1 MKPTLLVIEDDPVYS
16 NLLDQLL
23 TNKGFQVQVAHD
35 ATAGLQFAYSLKP
48 DAVILDIM
56 LPGVDGW
63 QICSRLR
70 DVSDVPIIM
79 LTAFGSKD
87 NVVKGLNLGADDFI
101 IKPVTTNELVARIR
115 AVLRRSV
122 KVKNDNAGSRNEV
135 VIFDNLTVDFRK
147 YQVTVDGKRI
157 NLSPIEFRLLSA
169 LIHHQ
174 GQILS
179 HEFLLREVWGS
190 EYMGEV
196 EYLRQYISYLRYKL
210 EKDPTKPNLIHNEWG
225 YGYRFG

>member
-16 NLLDQLL
+16 NLLNQLL

-115 AVLRRSV
+115 AVLRRSAQ
-122 KVKNDNAGSRNEV
+122 VKNDNAGSRNEV

-147 YQVTVDGKRI
+147 HQVTVDGKRV

-179 HEFLLREVWGS
+179 HEFLLREVWGA
-190 EYMGEV
+190 EYVGEV
-196 EYLRQYISYLRYKL
+196 EYLRQYISYLRHKL
-210 EKDPTKPNLIHNEWG
+210 EKDPAKPNLIHNEWG

>member
-16 NLLDQLL
+16 KLLEQLL
-23 TNKGFQVQVAHD
+23 THNGFQVHLAHH

-87 NVVKGLNLGADDFI
+87 NVIKGLNLGADDFI
-101 IKPVTTNELVARIR
+101 IKPVMTNELVARIR
-115 AVLRRSV
+115 AVLRRAA
-122 KVKNDNAGSRNEV
+122 KLKINDDKPRDQV
-135 VIFDNLTVDFRK
+135 VLFDNLMIDFSRHR
-147 YQVTVDGKRI
+147 VTIDGKRI

-169 LIHHQ
+169 LVHHR
-174 GQILS
+174 GRILS

-210 EKDPTKPNLIHNEWG
+210 EKDPAKPNLIHNEWG

>member
-1 MKPTLLVIEDDPVYS
+1 MKPTLLVIEDDSVYS
-16 NLLDQLL
+16 ELLEQLL
-23 TNKGFQVQVAHD
+23 THNGFQVQLANNA
-35 ATAGLQFAYSLKP
+35 ATGLKLAYSIKP

-63 QICSRLR
+63 QICARLR
-70 DVSDVPIIM
+70 EVSDVPIIM

-101 IKPVTTNELVARIR
+101 IKPVTMNELVARIR
-115 AVLRRSV
+115 AVLRRV
-122 KVKNDNAGSRNEV
+122 PNTKNGEDTPRQPI
-135 VIFDNLTVDFRK
+135 VIFDDLTIDFTRH
-147 YQVTVDGKRI
+147 QVTVDGKRI
-157 NLSPIEFRLLSA
+157 SLSPIEFRLLSA
-169 LIHHQ
+169 LVQHR
-174 GQILS
+174 GRMLS

-196 EYLRQYISYLRYKL
+196 EYLRQYISYLRYKI
-210 EKDPTKPNLIHNEWG
+210 EKDPAKPNLIHNEWG

>member
-1 MKPTLLVIEDDPVYS
+1 MKPTLLIIEDDAVYS
-16 NLLDQLL
+16 DLLVQLL
-23 TNKGFQVQVAHD
+23 THNGFQVHVANN
-35 ATAGLQFAYSLKP
+35 ATTGLKLAYSLKP

-63 QICSRLR
+63 QICACLR
-70 DVSDVPIIM
+70 EASDVPIIM

-101 IKPVTTNELVARIR
+101 IKPVTMNELVARIR
-115 AVLRRSV
+115 AVLRRTV
-122 KVKNDNAGSRNEV
+122 TTKNSEDPPRHPV
-135 VIFDNLTVDFRK
+135 VIFDNLTIDFTRH
-147 YQVTVDGKRI
+147 QVTVDGKRVS
-157 NLSPIEFRLLSA
+157 LSPIEFRLLSA
-169 LIHHQ
+169 LVQHQ
-174 GQILS
+174 GRMLS

-196 EYLRQYISYLRYKL
+196 EYLRQYISYLRYKI
-210 EKDPTKPNLIHNEWG
+210 EKDPAKPNLIHNEWG

>member
-1 MKPTLLVIEDDPVYS
+1 MQPTLLIIEDDEVYS
-16 NLLDQLL
+16 ELLKQIL
-23 TNKGFQVQVAHD
+23 TRNSFQVHLANK
-35 ATAGLQFAYSLKP
+35 ATVGLQQACSLKP

-56 LPGVDGW
+56 LPEVDGW

-70 DVSDVPIIM
+70 EVSDVPIIM

-87 NVVKGLNLGADDFI
+87 NVIKGLNLGADDFI

-115 AVLRRSV
+115 AVLRRTLNT
-122 KVKNDNAGSRNEV
+122 KNNENKPRDQIV
-135 VIFDNLTVDFRK
+135 MFDNLVIDFSRH
-147 YQVTVDGKRI
+147 QVTIDGKRI
-157 NLSPIEFRLLSA
+157 SLSPIEFRLLSA
-169 LIHHQ
+169 LVQHRGRIV
-174 GQILS
+174 S

-196 EYLRQYISYLRYKL
+196 EYLRQYISYLRYKI
-210 EKDPTKPNLIHNEWG
+210 EKDPAKPNLIHNEWG

>member
-1 MKPTLLVIEDDPVYS
+1 MKPTLLIIEDDAVYS
-16 NLLDQLL
+16 ELLVQLL
-23 TNKGFQVQVAHD
+23 THNGFQVQVASNA
-35 ATAGLQFAYSLKP
+35 ATGLKLAYSLKP

-63 QICSRLR
+63 QVCARLR

-101 IKPVTTNELVARIR
+101 IKPVTMNELVARIR
-115 AVLRRSV
+115 AVLRRTPNTKSGEE
-122 KVKNDNAGSRNEV
+122 NSRQPV
-135 VIFDNLTVDFRK
+135 VIFDNLTIDFTRH
-147 YQVTVDGKRI
+147 QVTVDGKRV

-169 LIHHQ
+169 LVQHR
-174 GQILS
+174 GRILS

-196 EYLRQYISYLRYKL
+196 EYLRQYISYLRYKI
-210 EKDPTKPNLIHNEWG
+210 EKDPAKPNLIHNEWG